1 MTYFLLLL
9 ALIGHTALWACV
21 VNQIHATRLAKLGVT
36 IVNILGLGSLCAAPL
51 VYMLWFWRDGLDWL
65 SATPAGP
72 AVWYFLCCCVLGV
85 PGLAVWANRNLR
97 RGPLRPLKRQSAQ
110 RLDMVRRLGY
120 RPDGNSWLRPLTRL
134 PGNECFQ
141 LEITEKEL
149 ELSRLPARLDGLT
162 IAHLSDLHFT
172 GIIDRRYFVEVAEL
186 TSALEPDL
194 ILITGDLVDRPECI
208 DWSSDVFGRLRAK
221 YGSFFV
227 FGNHDVRLKSHLP
240 RLRQAIVDAGTRYLG
255 ARHQELC
262 IEGETILLAGNE
274 LPWIRPAADMTRIDD
289 ATALRVLLAHTPDQL
304 PWARRH
310 GFDLMLAGHNHG
322 GQIRLPL
329 VGPLFSPSRYGVKYA
344 CGLFHEP
351 PTLMH
356 VSRGVSALD
365 PLRYNCP
372 PELTRIVLRSPVA
385 NDEPA
390 RIARP
395 LAQAVAARS

>member
-1 MTYFLLLL
+1 
-9 ALIGHTALWACV
+9 
-21 VNQIHATRLAKLGVT
+21 
-36 IVNILGLGSLCAAPL
+36 
-51 VYMLWFWRDGLDWL
+51 
-65 SATPAGP
+65 
-72 AVWYFLCCCVLGV
+72 
-85 PGLAVWANRNLR
+85 
-97 RGPLRPLKRQSAQ
+97 
-110 RLDMVRRLGY
+110 
-120 RPDGNSWLRPLTRL
+120 
-134 PGNECFQ
+134 
-141 LEITEKEL
+141 
-149 ELSRLPARLDGLT
+149 
-162 IAHLSDLHFT
+162 
-172 GIIDRRYFVEVAEL
+172 
-186 TSALEPDL
+186 
-194 ILITGDLVDRPECI
+194 
-208 DWSSDVFGRLRAK
+208 
-221 YGSFFV
+221 
-227 FGNHDVRLKSHLP
+227 LP

-289 ATALRVLLAHTPDQL
+289 TTALRVLLAHTPDQL

-385 NDEPA
+385 NDEPV

-395 LAQAVAARS
+395 LAQAVAVRS